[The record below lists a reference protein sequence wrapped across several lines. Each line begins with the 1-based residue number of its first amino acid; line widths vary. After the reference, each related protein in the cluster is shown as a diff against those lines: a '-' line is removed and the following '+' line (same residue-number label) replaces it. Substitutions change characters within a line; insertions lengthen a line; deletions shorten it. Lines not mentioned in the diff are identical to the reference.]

1 MSRVITDISDGFAGG
16 FLGEFDVGNTLT
28 YTWVDSSVSSASSIS
43 HAILNGNETL
53 ISSKSATSSGGGH
66 YYALDLVNTPGFYI
80 SEWKATINSNAYTRR
95 DAFKIIKLETD

>member
-1 MSRVITDISDGFAGG
+1 MSRVITDITDGFAGG

-28 YTWVDSSVSSASSIS
+28 YTWINSGVAPSAIS
-43 HAILNGNETL
+43 HAILNGDETL
-53 ISSKSATSSGGGH
+53 VSSKTATSSGDGH